1 MSTTEL
7 IDNTIQ
13 GQLKP
18 NKDSKPV
25 LTPEQ
30 VEQARLE
37 KEGQYKLWLLMPQT
51 KELISTLETQI
62 NVVDEFMDRVA
73 GTTPEIA
80 LRAGLAQRNAYR
92 QILNRIQKGN
102 Q

>member
-1 MSTTEL
+1 MTT
-7 IDNTIQ
+7 T
-13 GQLKP
+13 QLVDDAVTKGF
-18 NKDSKPV
+18 NEISAND
-25 LTPEQ
+25 TAQ
-30 VEQARLE
+30 AAINQARLE
-37 KEGQYKLWLLMPQT
+37 KEGQYKLWLEMPQT

-73 GTTPEIA
+73 GTTPETA

-92 QILNRIQKGN
+92 QILNHIQKGN